1 VRDKSEEPV
10 RSMTFQK
17 KRERAYPSL
26 ISKWEPGRKSK
37 RVRYDLFEREFLR
50 YLKDELDWKAVAGKK
65 RQGRSRRRGTN

>member
-1 VRDKSEEPV
+1 
-10 RSMTFQK
+10 MTFQK